1 MKSLK
6 KRRLTM
12 SVVTLTLTEEQV
24 TLLRELVAQLP
35 EPDAAEAPEK
45 SQEEQVAE
53 EFGITLSG
61 TKANQDKQLKAGL
74 AKHLKELGGTPGVKP
89 WAKLL
94 EEIRKLQPAD
104 DEAAE
109 DGAEE
114 APAEEAEEEEKEGDE
129 CVVNITS
136 GPTKGCYVVRLE
148 GGKKKAYHATP
159 NPDDAS
165 DATINVDP
173 VTNEEDYAGEFDGKK
188 IIPAKKVVAKPAA
201 KTSAAKA
208 APAKPAAKTSAAKP
222 AAKAAPKSAAKK

>member
-1 MKSLK
+1 
-6 KRRLTM
+6 M
-12 SVVTLTLTEEQV
+12 SVTLTLTEEQV

-45 SQEEQVAE
+45 TQEEQVAE

-74 AKHLKELGGTPGVKP
+74 AKHLTELGGKPGVKP

-94 EEIRKLQPAD
+94 EEIRKLQPE
-104 DEAAE
+104 EAAE
-109 DGAEE
+109 EGAEEAPAEE

-148 GGKKKAYHATP
+148 DGKKKAYHATP
-159 NPDDAS
+159 NPDDDS

-173 VTNEEDYAGEFDGKK
+173 LTGEEDYAGEFDGKK
-188 IIPAKKVVAKPAA
+188 IIPAKKAATKPAA
-201 KTSAAKA
+201 KTSAAKAPAKA

-222 AAKAAPKSAAKK
+222 VAKAAPKSAAKK

>member
-1 MKSLK
+1 
-6 KRRLTM
+6 M
-12 SVVTLTLTEEQV
+12 SVTLTLTEEQV
-24 TLLRELVAQLP
+24 ALLRELVAQLP
-35 EPDAAEAPEK
+35 ESDAAEAPEK
-45 SQEEQVAE
+45 TPEEQAAE

-74 AKHLKELGGTPGVKP
+74 AKHLTELGGKPGVKP

-109 DGAEE
+109 EGAEE

-159 NPDDAS
+159 NPDDDS

-173 VTNEEDYAGEFDGKK
+173 VTKEEDYAGEFDGKK
-188 IIPAKKVVAKPAA
+188 IIPAKKTVAKPAA

-208 APAKPAAKTSAAKP
+208 PAKAAPAKPAGKTSAAKP